1 MMNSLR
7 TQIYTLVLI
16 PLLII
21 GSVCAWTL
29 IRTASSLG
37 DSVSNIAEQ
46 AVLDAERHRLQST
59 MESVSSLLKPY
70 LDMPGE
76 TGKADALAMLKG
88 LSFDDGIGYIF
99 GYDYNGVRVLLGQSD
114 AGLGQNLIDLQD
126 KKGQYLIRNMRDI
139 ARDEGSGFI
148 TYYFPKP
155 NEKEPSPK
163 YSYVIG
169 IDQWNIYLGTGLYFD
184 SVDRVLADI
193 NNSLAV
199 LKKHSLLKNLSITSV
214 ILILALLAS
223 AFAVRALLS
232 GLSHLAESVAAFAS
246 GKGDLTTQLPARGI
260 RELDYISQQFNEF
273 VTNLAQDISL
283 LKTTGRRLMA
293 MSSEVSRNQIRL
305 SHEVDQQRENTLQ
318 FASSVEEMSAT
329 INDVASNAEN
339 AREVTASVKEGI
351 GQVLDQVNQSS
362 GRIEELGT
370 ILTKVDSSV
379 QELGG
384 NVDSINSALSVI
396 QSISEQTNLL
406 ALNAAIEAARA
417 GDQGRGF
424 AVVADEVRSLAQRSR
439 QSTIEISDILEKLKT
454 STERTTADVGT
465 TVESR
470 EAVNQAMNTI
480 RELVMS
486 STESTGQLAEINTL
500 VATAATEQTSVANEI
515 TRSINDIAQFS
526 EQILEGS
533 EQTKQQFLEVEEM
546 AKQIDLV
553 SGKFT
558 VS

>member
-1 MMNSLR
+1 M
-7 TQIYTLVLI
+7 LI